1 MTLTA
6 FRGWHIPW
14 GGQPKIVANTALGG
28 RWASTWTLCI
38 ISTVCYCDE
47 WFRVVTVA
55 TTLINC
61 GIRVEGPTVVHFT
74 RYHPCSY
81 QYVRPPV
88 HCLASLSTR
97 DGSISLGFKFAASS
111 GERQLPI
118 PSYRCLFLW
127 YNSLY
132 CSSVSFSA
140 AGRLASFPAPTEAMN
155 LQSNAAN
162 LSPLPTCAV
171 PRMTAG
177 PVTGADP
184 SWRSEMRWRCWCTGG
199 PWAGSEVSA
208 QAIWRR
214 IGGCWYCCFWYDV
227 GAHWCWMERQ
237 GHHRPRR
244 RSHCPR
250 GPIHAISSSMSHC
263 WLLDTLACSHDPTM
277 QWYCNVQGRIVV
289 RWDKVQYDAILVSI
303 LLAEAGL

>member
-184 SWRSEMRWRCWCTGG
+184 SWRSEMRWLVVVGIVVFGMMWGHIGVGWNVKVIIAPGG
-199 PWAGSEVSA
+199 VHTALVD
-208 QAIWRR
+208 R
-214 IGGCWYCCFWYDV
+214 Y
-227 GAHWCWMERQ
+227 
-237 GHHRPRR
+237 
-244 RSHCPR
+244 
-250 GPIHAISSSMSHC
+250 
-263 WLLDTLACSHDPTM
+263 M
-277 QWYCNVQGRIVV
+277 QSLHQCRIVDC
-289 RWDKVQYDAILVSI
+289 WIPWLVLMTRRCSDI
-303 LLAEAGL
+303 VTYKAGL